1 MDLDII
7 SLLYLAYKLSPFI
20 IISYLSLFSIIN
32 KEYKGLV
39 LLCGVIL
46 SCFLTTLVSKT
57 GYFETLNSIESNTD
71 QFFQKCNLLTLTKQ
85 GPISNIP
92 LSINIFSFLISYFV
106 LCVSNNNLIQEN
118 WLVLLIFG
126 LLLIA
131 DVYFIKTNNCS
142 SYESIIAGI
151 ISGFIFGGIWFFII
165 DASNNPDLQFF
176 NGKDSSEVCNK
187 TDTNFSCRVVA
198 T

>member
-118 WLVLLIFG
+118 LLVLLIFG